1 MEEIWK
7 DVVGYEGRYL
17 ISNTGRLKSILKNKE
32 KLIKGSLDIHGYLR
46 YSLSWKLKNKVVFCC
61 YAHQLVAICF
71 LNHKPC
77 NYNLVVNHK
86 DFNRLNNNVQN
97 LEIIT
102 QRENTN
108 KKHLKSSSKYTGVYW
123 NKERKKWRVQILI
136 NAKRKFLGH
145 FNNEHE
151 AHLAY
156 QNELK
161 NIEL

>member
-17 ISNTGRLKSILKNKE
+17 ISNTGKLKSILKNKE
-32 KLIKGSLDIHGYLR
+32 KLINGHIDSKGYLH

-61 YAHQLVAICF
+61 YAHQLVAIEF
-71 LNHKPC
+71 LGHKLC
-77 NYNLVVNHK
+77 GYNLVVNHK

-102 QRENTN
+102 QRENAN

-123 NKERKKWRVQILI
+123 NKERKKWKVQILI
-136 NAKRKFLGH
+136 NAKRKSLGC
-145 FNNEHE
+145 FIDEYE

-156 QNELK
+156 QNALK